1 MKKKYSSS
9 INCMVII
16 FLIVSLSITSLK
28 IVEAGENS
36 VEPPKQPLY
45 GLGGSDYKHLD
56 VLRYS
61 YGEGGK
67 QYWIFE
73 PASPKP
79 DSAPI
84 IVFNHGWSALN
95 PIFYQA
101 WIDHIVRKGNIVIYP
116 RYQESIFTNSDE
128 FTPNTIWSIKDAIK
142 RLNSTGHVKPEM
154 DKFALVGHSAGGLI
168 SINIASI
175 AREEGLPV
183 PKAVFCVQPGKSRTE
198 SDSLGPAFEDLSNIP
213 EDTLILTMSGDRDD
227 IVGSDDSKKIIDKAS
242 SVKDK
247 NKNYIEMVSDEYGTP
262 PLIADH
268 IAPLAMKI
276 DFGGNKFHYL
286 VNSLDY
292 YGTWKL
298 FDGLYEAA
306 FYGRNREYA
315 LGNNTDQ
322 RYMGKWSDGTPVK
335 ELIIYN

>member
-1 MKKKYSSS
+1 MKAKFQYYPMIIIILIYSFF
-9 INCMVII
+9 IA
-16 FLIVSLSITSLK
+16 SLNV
-28 IVEAGENS
+28 VEAAKIDIQ
-36 VEPPKQPLY
+36 PPNQPLY
-45 GLGGSDYKHLD
+45 GPGSSDYNHFQ

-116 RYQESIFTNSDE
+116 RYQESIFTSSDE
-128 FTPNTIWSIKDAIK
+128 FTSNAIWSIKDAIK
-142 RLNSTGHVKPEM
+142 RLNSTEHVKPEL
-154 DKFALVGHSAGGLI
+154 DKFALIGHSAGGLI
-168 SINIASI
+168 SINIASLAI
-175 AREEGLPV
+175 KEGLPV
-183 PKAVFCVQPGKSRTE
+183 PKAVFCVKPGKSRTE
-198 SDSLGPAFEDLSNIP
+198 SDEIGPVLEDLSKVP

-227 IVGSDDSKKIIDKAS
+227 IVGSDDSKKIINETT
-242 SVKDK
+242 SVKNE
-247 NKNYIEMVSDEYGTP
+247 NKNYIEMVSDEHGTP

-268 IAPLAMKI
+268 ITPLAI
-276 DFGGNKFHYL
+276 KFEIGKEDYQLL

-306 FYGRNREYA
+306 FYDKNREYA
-315 LGNNTDQ
+315 LGNTTYQ
-322 RYMGKWSDGTPVK
+322 RYMGTWSDGTPVK
-335 ELIIYN
+335 ELVVST